1 VRTDRQL
8 SRTATSAMKRRTSPS
23 NVVEL
28 PVISMPKF
36 EKELTVAVGIET
48 RIKKGEPGEEK
59 GPKVCWS

>member
-1 VRTDRQL
+1 
-8 SRTATSAMKRRTSPS
+8 
-23 NVVEL
+23 
-28 PVISMPKF
+28 MPKF